1 MKRTSRWANR
11 TVLIAFLW
19 LRCFLPLEIVAQEHP
34 IDLQT
39 ELQDLFVSRQWIYDD
54 FDKGIALATESG
66 KPLFVLFR

>member
-1 MKRTSRWANR
+1 MKRTYRWANR

-19 LRCFLPLEIVAQEHP
+19 RVCFLPLDLVAQEHP

-39 ELQDLFVSRQWIYDD
+39 ELQDLFVSSQFLYDD
-54 FDKGIALATESG
+54 LDKGIALANESG